1 MDPIIQ
7 IKFHRH
13 LFMERTELPPM
24 PGPLVY
30 VVAGNGVF
38 LWGKRDGLEALAP
51 VAECEVRG
59 LFPVVP
65 FVRLEGARVSVALV
79 AEMLREAGAACNT
92 AHEPVE
98 SLFYLNF
105 TDEERLSWQVTMPE
119 QIQSPVSVHPVVS
132 ALDQEAYANALMEV
146 HTHPRMRA
154 FYSGTDNRDEQ
165 GFRLYGVLGLPSPG
179 EEGQKCLPE
188 IRMRVSVFGAY
199 YEFPASWVLELP
211 EGLVEYH
218 SHALSEQQ
226 GEEGGCER

>member
-30 VVAGNGVF
+30 VVAVNGVF
-38 LWGKRDGLEALAP
+38 LWGKRDGLEALVP
-51 VAECEVRG
+51 VAECAIHG

-105 TDEERLSWQVTMPE
+105 TDEERLLWQVTMPE

-179 EEGQKCLPE
+179 EEEQKCLPE

-211 EGLVEYH
+211 EGLEEYTPRTP
-218 SHALSEQQ
+218 SKQQ
-226 GEEGGCER
+226 DEEDWGGK